1 MQQCLVTQQ
10 KYSIKTILNRAISL
24 ENKNNISI
32 EDMYIGMEVSSSR
45 IITENDINDFAK
57 ISGDNNPIHI
67 DEEYAKNT
75 RYKKRIAHGLMSASF
90 FSALFGTKLPG
101 KGCVYTYQSLRFKRP
116 IYIDDEVKT
125 IIKIKSID
133 KKKNKILFTTQ
144 CIIKSK
150 IAIDG
155 EAEIYIP

>member
-1 MQQCLVTQQ
+1 MNN
-10 KYSIKTILNRAISL
+10 II
-24 ENKNNISI
+24 NKNNITI
-32 EDMYIGMEVSSSR
+32 NDMHVDMEDQSKR
-45 IITENDINDFAK
+45 IITEADINDFAK
-57 ISGDNNPIHI
+57 ISGDFNPIHI

-75 RYKKRIAHGLMSASF
+75 RYKKKIAHGLMSASF

-101 KGCVYTYQSLRFKRP
+101 SGCVYTSQSLRFKRP
-116 IYIDDEVKT
+116 IFVGDEVNT

-133 KKKNKILFTTQ
+133 KEQSKIVFTTQ
-144 CIIKSK
+144 CIVKLK

>member
-1 MQQCLVTQQ
+1 MNN
-10 KYSIKTILNRAISL
+10 II
-24 ENKNNISI
+24 NKNNITI
-32 EDMYIGMEVSSSR
+32 DDMHVDMEVQSKR
-45 IITENDINDFAK
+45 IITEADINDFAK
-57 ISGDNNPIHI
+57 ISGDFNPIHI

-75 RYKKRIAHGLMSASF
+75 RYKKKIAHGLMSASF

-101 KGCVYTYQSLRFKRP
+101 SGCVYTSQSLRFKRP
-116 IYIDDEVKT
+116 IFVGDEVNT

-133 KKKNKILFTTQ
+133 KEQSKIVFTTQ
-144 CIIKSK
+144 CIVKLK